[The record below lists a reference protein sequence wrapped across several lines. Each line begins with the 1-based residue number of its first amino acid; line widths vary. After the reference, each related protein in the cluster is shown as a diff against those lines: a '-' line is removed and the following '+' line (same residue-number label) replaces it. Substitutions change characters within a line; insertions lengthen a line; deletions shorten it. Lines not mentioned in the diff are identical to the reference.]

1 MATLVGDAATMQGKY
16 VVLDTTVGSTRSV
29 IVPQLSGHQGDAGRI
44 IYLAVKDGTTPHNM
58 DGQKLVLKAK
68 DATGTP
74 KVSDTMT
81 AIDSSAGGLVQFT
94 VPAQFYQADGPYS
107 TAYFEL
113 RSTSSDT
120 VISTINVSFEVLES
134 ATIMTT
140 GQSQIYN
147 NEMSNTMESVNASI
161 NNQLQVLQEQVSNA
175 AALAKTAQA
184 SLDALI
190 AAAKANSFAA
200 LAGDNKFTGNNTFSG
215 TTTINNLNSPT
226 LDSLKSTL
234 INNINSVSNS
244 VSNQLSGKLK
254 VEDAW
259 TRNYTLGGAF
269 NAPSGGTNQFALS
282 RYKIMDGL
290 VIITGRGDLVINSA
304 NEYYEGTIT
313 LPWVVDNADTA
324 FAQMYWNDANGASS
338 YALPHLGV
346 RSNQIGISMKGARTN
361 QTVRLSLIIF
371 TQDY

>member
-16 VVLDTTVGSTRSV
+16 VVLDTTVGSTSSV

-68 DATGTP
+68 DASGTP

-94 VPAQFYQADGPYS
+94 VPSQFYQADGPYS

-161 NNQLQVLQEQVSNA
+161 NNQLKILQDQVSNA
-175 AALAKTAQA
+175 AALAQTAQS
-184 SLDALI
+184 SLDALT
-190 AAAKANSFAA
+190 AAAKTNSFAA
-200 LAGDNKFTGNNTFSG
+200 LAGNNEFTGNNNFNG
-215 TTTINNLNSPT
+215 TTTIKNLSSPT
-226 LDSLKSTL
+226 IDNLKSTL
-234 INNINSVSNS
+234 TNNINSVSNS
-244 VSNQLSGKLK
+244 VSSQLSGKLT

-269 NAPSGGTNQFALS
+269 TAPSGGTNQFALS

-290 VIITGRGDLVINSA
+290 SIITGRGDLVVNSA

-324 FAQMYWNDANGASS
+324 FAQVYWNDANGASS
-338 YALPHLGV
+338 YALPHLGT

-361 QTVRLSLIIF
+361 QTVRLSLVIF
-371 TQDY
+371 TRDY

>member
-1 MATLVGDAATMQGKY
+1 MATLVGEPATPQGKY

-44 IYLAVKDGTTPHNM
+44 VYLAIKDGTTPHNM

-68 DATGTP
+68 DASGTP

-81 AIDSSAGGLVQFT
+81 AVDSSAGGLVQFT

-113 RSTSSDT
+113 RSTTTDT

-140 GQSQIYN
+140 GQSEIYN
-147 NEMSNTMESVNASI
+147 SAMSNKMESVNASI
-161 NNQLQVLQEQVSNA
+161 NNQLQVLQDQVSNA
-175 AALAKTAQA
+175 ATLAKTAQS
-184 SLDALI
+184 SLDALV

-200 LAGDNKFTGNNTFSG
+200 LAGDNKFTGNNNFGG
-215 TTTINNLNSPT
+215 TTTIENLSSPT
-226 LDSLKSTL
+226 IDSLKSTL
-234 INNINSVSNS
+234 TNNINSVSNS
-244 VSNQLSGKLK
+244 VSSQLSGKLT
-254 VEDAW
+254 VAENW

-269 NAPSGGTNQFALS
+269 TAPSGGTNQFALS

-304 NEYYEGTIT
+304 SEYYEGTIT

-324 FAQMYWNDANGASS
+324 FAQVYWNDANGASS
-338 YALPHLGV
+338 YALPHLGT

-361 QTVRLSLIIF
+361 QTVRLSLVIF

>member
-1 MATLVGDAATMQGKY
+1 MATLVGEAATMQGKY

-29 IVPQLSGHQGDAGRI
+29 AVPQLSGHQGDAGRI
-44 IYLAVKDGTTPHNM
+44 IYLAIKDGTTPHNM

-68 DATGTP
+68 DASGTP

-81 AIDSSAGGLVQFT
+81 AVDSSAGGLVQFT

-113 RSTSSDT
+113 RSTTTDT

-140 GQSQIYN
+140 GQSEVYN
-147 NEMSNTMESVNASI
+147 NEMGNRMEKVNESI
-161 NNQLQVLQEQVSNA
+161 TNQLKTLQEQVNTAST
-175 AALAKTAQA
+175 LAKTAQA
-184 SLDALI
+184 SLDAI
-190 AAAKANSFAA
+190 TAAAKANSFAT
-200 LAGDNKFTGNNTFSG
+200 LSGDNKFTGNNSFGG
-215 TTTINNLNSPT
+215 TTTIENLSSPT
-226 LDSLKSTL
+226 IDSLKSTL
-234 INNINSVSNS
+234 TNNINAVSKSVSD
-244 VSNQLSGKLK
+244 QLSGKLT
-254 VEDAW
+254 VAENW

-269 NAPSGGTNQFALS
+269 KAPEGGTNQFALS

-290 VIITGRGDLVINSA
+290 SIITGRGDLVVNSS

-324 FAQMYWNDANGASS
+324 FAQVYWNDANGASS

>member
-1 MATLVGDAATMQGKY
+1 MATLVGDPTTPQGKY

-68 DATGTP
+68 DASGTP

-81 AIDSSAGGLVQFT
+81 AVDSSAGGLVQFT
-94 VPAQFYQADGPYS
+94 MPAQFYQADGPYS

-113 RSTSSDT
+113 RSTTTDT

-140 GQSQIYN
+140 SQSEIYN
-147 NEMSNTMESVNASI
+147 SAMSNTMESIDASI
-161 NNQLQVLQEQVSNA
+161 NNQLQTLQDQVSNA
-175 AALAKTAQA
+175 AALAKTAQS
-184 SLDALI
+184 SLDALT
-190 AAAKANSFAA
+190 AAAKANSFPTLSGANTFT
-200 LAGDNKFTGNNTFSG
+200 GDNTFNGS
-215 TTTINNLNSPT
+215 TTINNLTSST
-226 LDSLKSTL
+226 LDNLQSTL
-234 INNINSVSNS
+234 TNNINAVSASVST
-244 VSNQLSGKLK
+244 QLSGKLN
-254 VEDAW
+254 VEEPW

-269 NAPSGGTNQFALS
+269 TAPSAGTNQFALS

-290 VIITGRGDLVINSA
+290 VIITGRGDLVVNSTD
-304 NEYYEGTIT
+304 EYYEGTIT

-324 FAQMYWNDANGASS
+324 FVQVYWNDANGASS
-338 YALPHLGV
+338 YALPHLGTK
-346 RSNQIGISMKGARTN
+346 SNQVGISMKGARSNWTI
-361 QTVRLSLIIF
+361 RLSLVIF

>member
-1 MATLVGDAATMQGKY
+1 MATLVGDPATPQGKY

-29 IVPQLSGHQGDAGRI
+29 IVPQLSGHQGDSGRI
-44 IYLAVKDGTTPHNM
+44 VYLAIKDGTTPHNM

-68 DATGTP
+68 DASGTP

-81 AIDSSAGGLVQFT
+81 AVDSSAGGLVQFT

-120 VISTINVSFEVLES
+120 VISTINVSFEVLEA

-140 GQSQIYN
+140 GQSEVYN
-147 NEMSNTMESVNASI
+147 NEMSNTMESINASI
-161 NNQLQVLQEQVSNA
+161 NNQLQALQTQVSNA
-175 AALAKTAQA
+175 AALAKTAQS
-184 SLDALI
+184 SLDALT
-190 AAAKANSFAA
+190 AAAKANAFAT
-200 LAGDNKFTGNNTFSG
+200 LSGSNTFTGSNTFNG
-215 TTTINNLNSPT
+215 TTTIDNLSSPT
-226 LDSLKSTL
+226 IDNLKSTL
-234 INNINSVSNS
+234 TNNINAVGNS
-244 VSNQLSGKLK
+244 VSSQLSGKLQ
-254 VEDAW
+254 VSDSW

-269 NAPSGGTNQFALS
+269 VAPSGGTNQFALS

-290 VIITGRGDLVINSA
+290 SIITGRGDLVINSA

-346 RSNQIGISMKGARTN
+346 RSNQVGISMKGARTN

>member
-1 MATLVGDAATMQGKY
+1 MATLVGDPATPQGKY

-29 IVPQLSGHQGDAGRI
+29 IVPQLSGHQGDSGRI
-44 IYLAVKDGTTPHNM
+44 VYLAIKDGTTPHNM

-68 DATGTP
+68 DASGTP

-81 AIDSSAGGLVQFT
+81 AVDSSAGGLVQFT

-113 RSTSSDT
+113 RSTTTDT

-140 GQSQIYN
+140 GQSEIYN
-147 NEMSNTMESVNASI
+147 NSMSNTMESVNASI
-161 NNQLQVLQEQVSNA
+161 NNQLQILQNQVSNA
-175 AALAKTAQA
+175 AALAKTAQS
-184 SLDALI
+184 SLEALT
-190 AAAKANSFAA
+190 AAAEANSFAA
-200 LAGDNKFTGNNTFSG
+200 LAGDNKFTGNNSFG
-215 TTTINNLNSPT
+215 GNTTIENLSSPT
-226 LDSLKSTL
+226 IDSLKSTL
-234 INNINSVSNS
+234 TNNINAVSNS
-244 VSNQLSGKLK
+244 VSSQLSGKLN
-254 VEDAW
+254 VEDSW

-304 NEYYEGTIT
+304 SEYYEGSIT

-324 FAQMYWNDANGASS
+324 FAQVYWNDANGASS
-338 YALPHLGV
+338 YALPHLGT

-361 QTVRLSLIIF
+361 QTVRLSLVIF

>member
-1 MATLVGDAATMQGKY
+1 MATLVGDPATPQGKY

-29 IVPQLSGHQGDAGRI
+29 IVPQLSGHQGDSGRI
-44 IYLAVKDGTTPHNM
+44 VYLAIKDGTTPHNM

-68 DATGTP
+68 DASGTP

-81 AIDSSAGGLVQFT
+81 AVDSSAGGLVQFT

-113 RSTSSDT
+113 RSTTTDT

-140 GQSQIYN
+140 GQSEIYN
-147 NEMSNTMESVNASI
+147 NSMSNAMESVNASI
-161 NNQLQVLQEQVSNA
+161 NNQLQVLQDQVSNA
-175 AALAKTAQA
+175 ATLAKTAQS
-184 SLDALI
+184 SLDALV

-200 LAGDNKFTGNNTFSG
+200 LAGDNQFTGNNNFGG
-215 TTTINNLNSPT
+215 TTTIENLSSPT
-226 LDSLKSTL
+226 IDNLKSTL
-234 INNINSVSNS
+234 TNNINAVGNS
-244 VSNQLSGKLK
+244 VSSQLSGKLN
-254 VEDAW
+254 VEDSW

-304 NEYYEGTIT
+304 SEYYEGSIT

-338 YALPHLGV
+338 YVLPHLGT

>member
-1 MATLVGDAATMQGKY
+1 MANLVGDAATMQGKY
-16 VVLDTTVGSTRSV
+16 VVLDTTVGSTSSV

-44 IYLAVKDGTTPHNM
+44 VYLAVKDGTTPHNM

-68 DATGTP
+68 DASGTP

-140 GQSQIYN
+140 GQSAIYN
-147 NEMSNTMESVNASI
+147 NEMSNAMESVNTSI
-161 NNQLQVLQEQVSNA
+161 NNQLQALQDQVSNA
-175 AALAKTAQA
+175 ATLAKTAQA
-184 SLDALI
+184 SLDAII

-200 LAGDNKFTGNNTFSG
+200 LAGDNQFTGNNNFGG
-215 TTTINNLNSPT
+215 TTTINNLSSPT
-226 LDSLKSTL
+226 IDILKSTL
-234 INNINSVSNS
+234 TNNINAVSNS
-244 VSNQLSGKLK
+244 VSSQLSGKLN
-254 VEDAW
+254 VEESW

-304 NEYYEGTIT
+304 SEYYEGSIT

-338 YALPHLGV
+338 YALPHLGT

-371 TQDY
+371 TKDY

>member
-1 MATLVGDAATMQGKY
+1 MATLVGDKADTQGKY
-16 VVLDTTVGSTRSV
+16 AVLDTTVSSNSSV

-44 IYLAVKDGTTPHNM
+44 VYLAVKDGTTPHNM

-68 DATGTP
+68 DASGTP

-81 AIDSSAGGLVQFT
+81 AVDSSAGGLVQFT

-113 RSTSSDT
+113 RSTTTDT

-140 GQSQIYN
+140 GQSEVYN
-147 NEMSNTMESVNASI
+147 NAMSNAMESVNASI
-161 NNQLQVLQEQVSNA
+161 NSQLKILQDQVSNA
-175 AALAKTAQA
+175 AALAKTAQS
-184 SLDALI
+184 SLDALT

-200 LAGDNKFTGNNTFSG
+200 LAGDNKFTGNNNFGG
-215 TTTINNLNSPT
+215 TTTIENLSSPT
-226 LDSLKSTL
+226 IDNLKSTL
-234 INNINSVSNS
+234 TNSINAVSGS
-244 VSNQLSGKLK
+244 VSNQLSGKLN

-269 NAPSGGTNQFALS
+269 SAPSGGTNQFALS

-304 NEYYEGTIT
+304 SEYYEGSIT

-324 FAQMYWNDANGASS
+324 FAQVYWNDANGASS
-338 YALPHLGV
+338 YALPRLGT
-346 RSNQIGISMKGARTN
+346 RSNQISLSMKGARTN
-361 QTVRLSLIIF
+361 WTVRLSLIIF

>member
-1 MATLVGDAATMQGKY
+1 MATLVGDAATPQGKY

-44 IYLAVKDGTTPHNM
+44 VYLAIKDGTTPHNM

-81 AIDSSAGGLVQFT
+81 AVDSSAGGLVQFT

-161 NNQLQVLQEQVSNA
+161 SSQLQILQDQVSNA
-175 AALAKTAQA
+175 ATLAKTAQS
-184 SLDALI
+184 SLDALV

-200 LAGDNKFTGNNTFSG
+200 LAGDNNFTGNNNFSG

-234 INNINSVSNS
+234 TNNINAVSNS
-244 VSNQLSGKLK
+244 VSGQLSGKLN
-254 VEDAW
+254 VEDSW

-304 NEYYEGTIT
+304 SEYYEGSIT

-338 YALPHLGV
+338 YALPHLGT
-346 RSNQIGISMKGARTN
+346 RSNQVGISMKGARTN
-361 QTVRLSLIIF
+361 QTVRLSLLIF
-371 TQDY
+371 TKDY

>member
-1 MATLVGDAATMQGKY
+1 MANLVGDPATPQGKY

-44 IYLAVKDGTTPHNM
+44 VYLAIKDGTTPHNM

-68 DATGTP
+68 DASGTP

-81 AIDSSAGGLVQFT
+81 AVDSSAGGLVQFT

-113 RSTSSDT
+113 RSTTTDT

-147 NEMSNTMESVNASI
+147 NEMNNTMESVNASI
-161 NNQLQVLQEQVSNA
+161 SNQLQALQEQVSNA
-175 AALAKTAQA
+175 ATLAKTAQA
-184 SLDALI
+184 SLDAI
-190 AAAKANSFAA
+190 TAAAKANSFAT
-200 LAGDNKFTGNNTFSG
+200 LSGDNQFTGNNNFGG
-215 TTTINNLNSPT
+215 TTTINNLSSPT
-226 LDSLKSTL
+226 IDSLKNMLT
-234 INNINSVSNS
+234 NNINSVSNS
-244 VSNQLSGKLK
+244 VSSQLSGKLQ
-254 VEDAW
+254 VADSW

-304 NEYYEGTIT
+304 SEYYEGTIT

-324 FAQMYWNDANGASS
+324 FAQVYWNDANGASS

>member
-1 MATLVGDAATMQGKY
+1 MATLVGGNADMQGKY

-29 IVPQLSGHQGDAGRI
+29 AVPQLSGHQGDAGRI
-44 IYLAVKDGTTPHNM
+44 VYLAVKDGKVPHNM

-68 DATGTP
+68 DASGTP

-81 AIDSSAGGLVQFT
+81 AVDSSAGGLVQFT

-113 RSTSSDT
+113 RSTTTDT

-140 GQSQIYN
+140 GQSDVYN
-147 NEMSNTMESVNASI
+147 NQIGNTMEAVNESVL
-161 NNQLQVLQEQVSNA
+161 NQLKVLQDQVNTSA
-175 AALAKTAQA
+175 TLAKTAQA
-184 SLDALI
+184 SLDAI
-190 AAAKANSFAA
+190 TAAAKNNSFAT
-200 LAGDNKFTGNNTFSG
+200 LSGDNTYTGNNTFNG
-215 TTTINNLNSPT
+215 TTTINNLSSPT

-234 INNINSVSNS
+234 TNNINAVSNS
-244 VSNQLSGKLK
+244 VNSQLAGKLQ
-254 VEDAW
+254 VTENW

-269 NAPSGGTNQFALS
+269 TAPEGGTNQFALS

-304 NEYYEGTIT
+304 SEYYEGNIT

-324 FAQMYWNDANGASS
+324 FAQVYWNDANGASS
-338 YALPHLGV
+338 YALPHLGT
-346 RSNQIGISMKGARTN
+346 RSKQIGISMKGARTN
-361 QTVRLSLIIF
+361 QTVRLSLVIF

>member
-1 MATLVGDAATMQGKY
+1 MATLVGEPAAPQGKY

-44 IYLAVKDGTTPHNM
+44 VYLAIKDGNTPHNM

-68 DATGTP
+68 DASGTP

-81 AIDSSAGGLVQFT
+81 AVDSSAGGLVQFT

-113 RSTSSDT
+113 RSTTTDT

-140 GQSQIYN
+140 GQSEVYNNAMN
-147 NEMSNTMESVNASI
+147 NEMEKINASI
-161 NNQLQVLQEQVSNA
+161 SNQLQVLQDQVSNA
-175 AALAKTAQA
+175 ATLAKTAQA
-184 SLDALI
+184 SLDALV
-190 AAAKANSFAA
+190 AAAKANSFAT
-200 LAGDNKFTGNNTFSG
+200 LAGDNNFTGNNHFGG
-215 TTTINNLNSPT
+215 TTTIENLSSPT
-226 LDSLKSTL
+226 IDNLKSTL
-234 INNINSVSNS
+234 TNNINAVGNS
-244 VSNQLSGKLK
+244 VSSQLAGKLT
-254 VEDAW
+254 VTENW

-269 NAPSGGTNQFALS
+269 TAPQGGANQFALS

-290 VIITGRGDLVINSA
+290 SIITGRGDIVVNSE
-304 NEYYEGTIT
+304 NEYFEGTIT
-313 LPWVVDNADTA
+313 LPWIVDNADTA
-324 FAQMYWNDANGASS
+324 FCQMYWDSKGDFT

-346 RSNQIGISMKGARTN
+346 WDKTLGISMKGKRNN
-361 QTVRLSLIIF
+361 QTCRLSLVIF
-371 TQDY
+371 TVDR

>member
-29 IVPQLSGHQGDAGRI
+29 AVPQLSGHQGDAGRI
-44 IYLAVKDGTTPHNM
+44 IYLAIKDGTTPHNM

-68 DATGTP
+68 DASGTP

-81 AIDSSAGGLVQFT
+81 AVDSSAGGLVQFT

-140 GQSQIYN
+140 GQSAIYN

-161 NNQLQVLQEQVSNA
+161 NNQLQVLQDQVSNA
-175 AALAKTAQA
+175 AALAKTAQS
-184 SLDALI
+184 SLDALT

-200 LAGDNKFTGNNTFSG
+200 LSGSNTFTGNNTFNG
-215 TTTINNLNSPT
+215 NTTIDNLSSPT
-226 LDSLKSTL
+226 IDNLKSTL
-234 INNINSVSNS
+234 TNNINAVSNS
-244 VSNQLSGKLK
+244 VSSQLAGKLQ
-254 VEDAW
+254 VSDSW

-269 NAPSGGTNQFALS
+269 AAPQGGTNQFALS

-290 VIITGRGDLVINSA
+290 VIITGRGDLVVNSS

-324 FAQMYWNDANGASS
+324 FAQMYWNDANGANS

-346 RSNQIGISMKGARTN
+346 RSNQVGISLKGARTN
-361 QTVRLSLIIF
+361 QTVRLSLVIF
-371 TQDY
+371 TKDY

>member
-1 MATLVGDAATMQGKY
+1 MATLVGDPATPQGKY

-29 IVPQLSGHQGDAGRI
+29 IVPQLSGHQGDSGRI
-44 IYLAVKDGTTPHNM
+44 VYLAIKDGTTPHNM

-68 DATGTP
+68 DASGTP

-81 AIDSSAGGLVQFT
+81 AVDSSAGGLVQFT

-140 GQSQIYN
+140 GQSEIYN
-147 NEMSNTMESVNASI
+147 NEMGNRMEKVNESI
-161 NNQLQVLQEQVSNA
+161 TNQLKNLQEQVNTAST
-175 AALAKTAQA
+175 LVKTAQA
-184 SLDALI
+184 SLDAVS
-190 AAAKANSFAA
+190 AAAKANSFAT
-200 LAGDNKFTGNNTFSG
+200 LSGDNKFTGNNNFGG
-215 TTTINNLNSPT
+215 TTTINNLSSPT
-226 LDSLKSTL
+226 IDSLKNTL
-234 INNINSVSNS
+234 TNNINAVSASVSS
-244 VSNQLSGKLK
+244 QMAGKLT

-269 NAPSGGTNQFALS
+269 TAPAGGTNQFALS
-282 RYKIMDGL
+282 RFKIMDGL
-290 VIITGRGDLVINSA
+290 VIITGRGNLVINSA

-324 FAQMYWNDANGASS
+324 FAQVYWNDANGASS
-338 YALPHLGV
+338 YALPHLGT

>member
-29 IVPQLSGHQGDAGRI
+29 AVPQLSGHQGDAGRI
-44 IYLAVKDGTTPHNM
+44 IYLAIKDGTTPHNM

-68 DATGTP
+68 DASGTP

-113 RSTSSDT
+113 RSTTTDT

-140 GQSQIYN
+140 GQSEIYN
-147 NEMSNTMESVNASI
+147 NEMGNRMEKVNESI
-161 NNQLQVLQEQVSNA
+161 TNQLKALQEQVNTAST
-175 AALAKTAQA
+175 LAKTAQA
-184 SLDALI
+184 SLDAI
-190 AAAKANSFAA
+190 TAAAKANSFAT
-200 LAGDNKFTGNNTFSG
+200 LSGDNKFTGNNNFSG
-215 TTTINNLNSPT
+215 TTTIDNLSSPT
-226 LDSLKSTL
+226 IDSLKNTL
-234 INNINSVSNS
+234 TNNINSVSNS
-244 VSNQLSGKLK
+244 VSSQLSGKLQ
-254 VEDAW
+254 VADSW

-269 NAPSGGTNQFALS
+269 TAPSGGTNQFALS

-304 NEYYEGTIT
+304 SEYYEGTIT

-324 FAQMYWNDANGASS
+324 FAQVYWNDANGASS

-371 TQDY
+371 TKDY

>member
-16 VVLDTTVGSTRSV
+16 VVLDTTVGSTSSV

-81 AIDSSAGGLVQFT
+81 AVDSSAGGLVQFT

-113 RSTSSDT
+113 RSTTTDT

-140 GQSQIYN
+140 GQSEIYN
-147 NEMSNTMESVNASI
+147 NSMSNTMESVNASI
-161 NNQLQVLQEQVSNA
+161 NNQLQVLQDQVSNA
-175 AALAKTAQA
+175 ATLAKMAQS
-184 SLDALI
+184 SLDALT
-190 AAAKANSFAA
+190 AAANANSFPILSVA
-200 LAGDNKFTGNNTFSG
+200 NTFTGNNTFNG
-215 TTTINNLNSPT
+215 TTTIENLVSPT
-226 LDSLKSTL
+226 LDSLLSTMT
-234 INNINSVSNS
+234 NNINAVSNS
-244 VSNQLSGKLK
+244 VSAQLSGKLN
-254 VEDAW
+254 VEESW

-269 NAPSGGTNQFALS
+269 TAPSAGTNQFALS

-290 VIITGRGDLVINSA
+290 VIITGRGDLVINSTDD
-304 NEYYEGTIT
+304 YYEGSIT

-324 FAQMYWNDANGASS
+324 FAQVYWNNANGASS
-338 YALPHLGV
+338 YALPHLGTK
-346 RSNQIGISMKGARTN
+346 SNQVGISMKGALTN
-361 QTVRLSLIIF
+361 QTVRLSLVIF

>member
-1 MATLVGDAATMQGKY
+1 MATLVGDDATMKGKY
-16 VVLDTTVGSTRSV
+16 VVLDTTVGLTRSV
-29 IVPQLSGHQGDAGRI
+29 AVPQLSGHQGDAGRTV
-44 IYLAVKDGTTPHNM
+44 YLAVMDGTVPHNM

-68 DATGTP
+68 DASGTP

-81 AIDSSAGGLVQFT
+81 AVISSSGGLVEFT
-94 VPAQFYQADGPYS
+94 VPSQFYQADGPYS

-113 RSTSSDT
+113 KSTSDDT

-140 GQSQIYN
+140 GQSEVYN
-147 NEMSNTMESVNASI
+147 NEMGNKMDEVNTSI
-161 NNQLQVLQEQVSNA
+161 TNQIKALQEQVDTAST
-175 AALAKTAQA
+175 LAKTAQA
-184 SLDALI
+184 SLDAI
-190 AAAKANSFAA
+190 TAAAKANSFAT
-200 LAGDNKFTGNNTFSG
+200 LSGDNKFTGNNNFSG
-215 TTTINNLNSPT
+215 TTTIDNLSSPT
-226 LDSLKSTL
+226 IDSLKNTL
-234 INNINSVSNS
+234 TNNINSVSNS
-244 VSNQLSGKLK
+244 VSSQLSGKLQ
-254 VEDAW
+254 VADSW

-269 NAPSGGTNQFALS
+269 TAPSGGTNQFALS

-304 NEYYEGTIT
+304 SEYYEGTIT

-324 FAQMYWNDANGASS
+324 FAQVYWNDANGASS

-371 TQDY
+371 TKDY

>member
-1 MATLVGDAATMQGKY
+1 MATLVGDAATPQGKY

-44 IYLAVKDGTTPHNM
+44 VYLAIKDGTTPHNM

-68 DATGTP
+68 DASGTP

-81 AIDSSAGGLVQFT
+81 AVDSSAGGLVQFT
-94 VPAQFYQADGPYS
+94 VPSQFYQADGPYS

-147 NEMSNTMESVNASI
+147 NEMSNAMESVNASI
-161 NNQLQVLQEQVSNA
+161 NNQLQVLQDQVSNA
-175 AALAKTAQA
+175 ATLAKTAQA
-184 SLDALI
+184 SLDALV

-200 LAGDNKFTGNNTFSG
+200 LAGDNQFTGNNNFG
-215 TTTINNLNSPT
+215 GNTTIENLSSPT
-226 LDSLKSTL
+226 IDSLKSTL
-234 INNINSVSNS
+234 TNNINAVSNS
-244 VSNQLSGKLK
+244 VSNQLSGKLN

-269 NAPSGGTNQFALS
+269 TAPNGGTNQFALS
-282 RYKIMDGL
+282 RFKIMDGL

-304 NEYYEGTIT
+304 SEYYEGSIT

-324 FAQMYWNDANGASS
+324 FAQVYWNDANGASS
-338 YALPHLGV
+338 YALPHLGT

-361 QTVRLSLIIF
+361 QTVRMSLIIF

>member
-1 MATLVGDAATMQGKY
+1 MATLVGDPAAPQGKY
-16 VVLDTTVGSTRSV
+16 VVLDTTVSSTKSV

-44 IYLAVKDGTTPHNM
+44 VYLAIKDGNTPHNM

-68 DATGTP
+68 DASGTP

-81 AIDSSAGGLVQFT
+81 AVISSSGGLVEFT
-94 VPAQFYQADGPYS
+94 VPSQFYQADGPYS

-113 RSTSSDT
+113 RSTTTDT

-140 GQSQIYN
+140 GQSAIYN
-147 NEMSNTMESVNASI
+147 NEMSNAMESVNTSI
-161 NNQLQVLQEQVSNA
+161 NNQLQALQDQVSNA
-175 AALAKTAQA
+175 ATLAKTAQS
-184 SLDALI
+184 SLDALV

-200 LAGDNKFTGNNTFSG
+200 LAGDNNFTGNNTFSG
-215 TTTINNLNSPT
+215 TTTINNLSSPT
-226 LDSLKSTL
+226 IDNLKSTL
-234 INNINSVSNS
+234 TNNINAVGNS
-244 VSNQLSGKLK
+244 VSSQLSGKLS

-269 NAPSGGTNQFALS
+269 SAPSGGTNQFALS

-304 NEYYEGTIT
+304 SEYYEGSIT

-324 FAQMYWNDANGASS
+324 FAQVYWNDANGASS
-338 YALPHLGV
+338 YALPRLGT
-346 RSNQIGISMKGARTN
+346 RSNQISLSMKGARTN
-361 QTVRLSLIIF
+361 WTVRLSLIIL
-371 TQDY
+371 TKDY

>member
-29 IVPQLSGHQGDAGRI
+29 AVPQLSGHQGDAGRI
-44 IYLAVKDGTTPHNM
+44 IYLAVKDGTVPHNM

-68 DATGTP
+68 DASGTP
-74 KVSDTMT
+74 KVSDTMI
-81 AIDSSAGGLVQFT
+81 AVDSSAGGLVQFT
-94 VPAQFYQADGPYS
+94 VPSQFYQADGPYN

-113 RSTSSDT
+113 KSINDDT

-140 GQSQIYN
+140 GQSEVYN
-147 NEMSNTMESVNASI
+147 NEMGNKMDEVNTSI
-161 NNQLQVLQEQVSNA
+161 SNQLKTLQDQVSNA
-175 AALAKTAQA
+175 ATLATTAQA

-190 AAAKANSFAA
+190 AAAKANSFASVS
-200 LAGDNKFTGNNTFSG
+200 GDNKFTGNNDFSG
-215 TTTINNLNSPT
+215 TTTIENLTSPT

-234 INNINSVSNS
+234 TNNINAVSNS
-244 VSNQLSGKLK
+244 VNSQLSGKLQ
-254 VEDAW
+254 VADSW

-269 NAPSGGTNQFALS
+269 TAPEGGTNQFALS

-290 VIITGRGDLVINSA
+290 SIITGRGDLVVNSS
-304 NEYYEGTIT
+304 NEYYEGSIT

-324 FAQMYWNDANGASS
+324 FTQVYWNDANTASS
-338 YALPHLGV
+338 YAVPRLGT
-346 RSNQIGISMKGARTN
+346 RSRDLAIAMKGARTN
-361 QTVRLSLIIF
+361 HIIRLSLVIF

>member
-1 MATLVGDAATMQGKY
+1 MATLVGDPAAPQGKY

-44 IYLAVKDGTTPHNM
+44 VYLAVKDGTMPHNM

-68 DATGTP
+68 DASGTP

-140 GQSQIYN
+140 GQSAIYN
-147 NEMSNTMESVNASI
+147 NEMSNAMESVNASI

-184 SLDALI
+184 SLDAI
-190 AAAKANSFAA
+190 TAAAKTNSFAT
-200 LAGDNKFTGNNTFSG
+200 LPGDNQFTGNNTFSG

-226 LDSLKSTL
+226 LDSLKSMLT
-234 INNINSVSNS
+234 NNINAVSNS
-244 VSNQLSGKLK
+244 VSSQLSGKLN
-254 VEDAW
+254 VEDSW

-304 NEYYEGTIT
+304 SEYYEGSIT

-324 FAQMYWNDANGASS
+324 FAQVYWNDANGASS
-338 YALPHLGV
+338 YALPRLGT
-346 RSNQIGISMKGARTN
+346 RSNQISLSMKGARTN
-361 QTVRLSLIIF
+361 WTVRLSLLIF

>member
-1 MATLVGDAATMQGKY
+1 MATLVGDDATMQGKY
-16 VVLDTTVGSTRSV
+16 VVLDTTVGSTSSV

-68 DATGTP
+68 DASGTP

-81 AIDSSAGGLVQFT
+81 AVDSSAGGLVQFT

-140 GQSQIYN
+140 GQSEIYSN
-147 NEMSNTMESVNASI
+147 AMSNTMESINASI
-161 NNQLQVLQEQVSNA
+161 SNQLQVLQDQVSNA
-175 AALAKTAQA
+175 ATLAKTAQS
-184 SLDALI
+184 SLDALV
-190 AAAKANSFAA
+190 AAAKANSFAT
-200 LAGDNKFTGNNTFSG
+200 LSGSNTFTGDNTFNG
-215 TTTINNLNSPT
+215 TTTIENLSSPT
-226 LDSLKSTL
+226 IDNLKSSLT
-234 INNINSVSNS
+234 NNMNAVSNS
-244 VSNQLSGKLK
+244 VSSQLAGKLT
-254 VEDAW
+254 VEDTW

-269 NAPSGGTNQFALS
+269 TAPSGGTNQFALS

-304 NEYYEGTIT
+304 SEYYEGTIT

-324 FAQMYWNDANGASS
+324 FAQVYWNDANGASS

-361 QTVRLSLIIF
+361 QTIRLSLVIF

>member
-16 VVLDTTVGSTRSV
+16 VVLDTTVGSTSSV

-68 DATGTP
+68 DSTGTP

-81 AIDSSAGGLVQFT
+81 AVDSSAGGLVQFT

-140 GQSQIYN
+140 GQSEIYN
-147 NEMSNTMESVNASI
+147 NEMSNTMESVNASVS
-161 NNQLQVLQEQVSNA
+161 NQLKILQDQVSNA
-175 AALAKTAQA
+175 ATLAKTAQA
-184 SLDALI
+184 SLDALV

-200 LAGDNKFTGNNTFSG
+200 LAGDNKFTGNNNFG
-215 TTTINNLNSPT
+215 GATTIENLSSPT
-226 LDSLKSTL
+226 IDSLKSTL
-234 INNINSVSNS
+234 TNNINAVSTSVSA
-244 VSNQLSGKLK
+244 QLSGKLN

-269 NAPSGGTNQFALS
+269 TAPSGGTNQFALS

-304 NEYYEGTIT
+304 SEYYEGSIT

-324 FAQMYWNDANGASS
+324 FAQVYWNDANGASS
-338 YALPHLGV
+338 YALPHLGT

-361 QTVRLSLIIF
+361 QTVRLSLVIF
-371 TQDY
+371 TRDY

>member
-1 MATLVGDAATMQGKY
+1 MATLVGDPATPQGKY

-29 IVPQLSGHQGDAGRI
+29 IVPQLSGHQGDSGRI
-44 IYLAVKDGTTPHNM
+44 VYLAIKDGTTPHNM

-68 DATGTP
+68 DASGTP

-81 AIDSSAGGLVQFT
+81 AVDSSAGGLVQFT

-113 RSTSSDT
+113 RSTTTDT

-140 GQSQIYN
+140 GQSEIYN
-147 NEMSNTMESVNASI
+147 NSMSNTMESINASI
-161 NNQLQVLQEQVSNA
+161 NNQLQVLQDQVSNA
-175 AALAKTAQA
+175 AALAKTAQS
-184 SLDALI
+184 SLDALT

-200 LAGDNKFTGNNTFSG
+200 LAGDNTFTGNNNFSG

-234 INNINSVSNS
+234 TNNINAVSNS
-244 VSNQLSGKLK
+244 VSSQLSGKLN

-282 RYKIMDGL
+282 RFKIMDGL

-324 FAQMYWNDANGASS
+324 FAQVYWNDANGASS
-338 YALPHLGV
+338 YALPHLGT

-361 QTVRLSLIIF
+361 QTVRMSLIIF

>member
-1 MATLVGDAATMQGKY
+1 MATLVGDPAKPQGKY

-44 IYLAVKDGTTPHNM
+44 VYLAIKDGNTPHNM

-68 DATGTP
+68 DASGTP

-81 AIDSSAGGLVQFT
+81 AVDSSAGGLVQFT

-147 NEMSNTMESVNASI
+147 NEMSNTMESVNASV
-161 NNQLQVLQEQVSNA
+161 NKQLQILQDQVSNA

-184 SLDALI
+184 SLDAI
-190 AAAKANSFAA
+190 TAAAKANSFAT
-200 LAGDNKFTGNNTFSG
+200 LSGSNTFTGNNTFNG
-215 TTTINNLNSPT
+215 TTTIENLSSPT
-226 LDSLKSTL
+226 IDNLKSTL
-234 INNINSVSNS
+234 TNNMNAVSNS
-244 VSNQLSGKLK
+244 VSSQLAGKLT
-254 VEDAW
+254 VEDTW

-269 NAPSGGTNQFALS
+269 TAPSGGTNQFALS

-304 NEYYEGTIT
+304 SEYYEGTIT

-324 FAQMYWNDANGASS
+324 FAQVYWNDANGASS

-361 QTVRLSLIIF
+361 QTIRLSLVIF

>member
-81 AIDSSAGGLVQFT
+81 AVDSSAGGLVQFT

-113 RSTSSDT
+113 RSTTTDT

-140 GQSQIYN
+140 GQSEIYN
-147 NEMSNTMESVNASI
+147 NSMSNMMESVNASI
-161 NNQLQVLQEQVSNA
+161 NNQLQVLQDQVSNA
-175 AALAKTAQA
+175 AALAKTAQS
-184 SLDALI
+184 SLDALV

-200 LAGDNKFTGNNTFSG
+200 LAGDNQFTGNNTFSG

-234 INNINSVSNS
+234 TNNINAVGNS
-244 VSNQLSGKLK
+244 VSSQLSGKLS

-269 NAPSGGTNQFALS
+269 SAPSGGTNQFALS

-304 NEYYEGTIT
+304 SEYYEGSIT

-338 YALPHLGV
+338 YVLPRLGT
-346 RSNQIGISMKGARTN
+346 RSNQISLSMKGARTN
-361 QTVRLSLIIF
+361 WTVRLSLIIF
-371 TQDY
+371 TKDY

>member
-1 MATLVGDAATMQGKY
+1 METLVGDAATMQGKY

-29 IVPQLSGHQGDAGRI
+29 AVPQLSGHQGDAGRI
-44 IYLAVKDGTTPHNM
+44 IYLAIKDGTTPHNM

-68 DATGTP
+68 DASGTP
-74 KVSDTMT
+74 KVSDTMI
-81 AIDSSAGGLVQFT
+81 AVDSSAGGLVQFT
-94 VPAQFYQADGPYS
+94 VPSQFYQADGPYN

-113 RSTSSDT
+113 KSTSDDT

-140 GQSQIYN
+140 GQSAIYN
-147 NEMSNTMESVNASI
+147 NEINNTMESVNASI
-161 NNQLQVLQEQVSNA
+161 NSQLKILQDQVSNA
-175 AALAKTAQA
+175 AALAKTAQS
-184 SLDALI
+184 SLDALV

-200 LAGDNKFTGNNTFSG
+200 LAGDNNFTGNNTFSG

-234 INNINSVSNS
+234 TNNINAVSNS
-244 VSNQLSGKLK
+244 VSSQLSGKLN
-254 VEDAW
+254 VEDSW

-290 VIITGRGDLVINSA
+290 VIITGRGDLVVNSA
-304 NEYYEGTIT
+304 SEYYEGTIT
-313 LPWVVDNADTA
+313 IPWVVDNADTA
-324 FAQMYWNDANGASS
+324 FAQVYWNDANGANS

-346 RSNQIGISMKGARTN
+346 RSNQIGISMKGARNN
-361 QTVRLSLIIF
+361 QTVRLSLLIF

>member
-1 MATLVGDAATMQGKY
+1 MVTLVGDPAKPQGKY

-44 IYLAVKDGTTPHNM
+44 VYLAIKDGNTPHNM

-68 DATGTP
+68 DASGTP

-81 AIDSSAGGLVQFT
+81 AVDSSAGGLVQFT
-94 VPAQFYQADGPYS
+94 VPSQFYQADGPYN

-140 GQSQIYN
+140 GQSEIYN
-147 NEMSNTMESVNASI
+147 NEMSKTMESVNASI
-161 NNQLQVLQEQVSNA
+161 NNQLQILQNQVSNA
-175 AALAKTAQA
+175 AALAKTAQS
-184 SLDALI
+184 SLDALT

-200 LAGDNKFTGNNTFSG
+200 LSGDNKFTGNNNFSG
-215 TTTINNLNSPT
+215 TTTIDNLSSPT
-226 LDSLKSTL
+226 IDSLKSTL
-234 INNINSVSNS
+234 TNNINSVSNS
-244 VSNQLSGKLK
+244 VSSQLSGKLQ
-254 VEDAW
+254 VADSW

-304 NEYYEGTIT
+304 SEYYEGTIT

-324 FAQMYWNDANGASS
+324 FAQVYWNDANGASS
-338 YALPHLGV
+338 YALPHLGT

>member
-1 MATLVGDAATMQGKY
+1 MATLVGDPAKPQGKY

-44 IYLAVKDGTTPHNM
+44 VYLAIKDGTTPHNM

-68 DATGTP
+68 DASGTP

-81 AIDSSAGGLVQFT
+81 AVDSSAGGLVQFT

-140 GQSQIYN
+140 GQSEVYN

-161 NNQLQVLQEQVSNA
+161 NNQLQILQNQVSNA
-175 AALAKTAQA
+175 AALAKTAQS
-184 SLDALI
+184 SLDALT

-200 LAGDNKFTGNNTFSG
+200 LSGDNKFTGNNNFSG
-215 TTTINNLNSPT
+215 TTTIDNLSSPT
-226 LDSLKSTL
+226 IDSLKNTL
-234 INNINSVSNS
+234 TNNINAVSKSVSD
-244 VSNQLSGKLK
+244 QLSGKLN
-254 VEDAW
+254 VEDSW

-304 NEYYEGTIT
+304 SEYYEGTIT

-324 FAQMYWNDANGASS
+324 FAQVYWNDANGASS
-338 YALPHLGV
+338 YVLPHLGT

-371 TQDY
+371 TKDY

>member
-16 VVLDTTVGSTRSV
+16 VVLDTTVGSTSSV

-68 DATGTP
+68 DASGTP

-81 AIDSSAGGLVQFT
+81 AVDSSAGGLVQFT

-140 GQSQIYN
+140 GQSEVYN
-147 NEMSNTMESVNASI
+147 NAMSNTMESVNASI
-161 NNQLQVLQEQVSNA
+161 NNQLQTLQHQVSNA

-184 SLDALI
+184 SLDAI
-190 AAAKANSFAA
+190 TTAAKANSFPTLSGANA
-200 LAGDNKFTGNNTFSG
+200 FTGNNNFGG
-215 TTTINNLNSPT
+215 TTTIENLSSPTIDSLNST
-226 LDSLKSTL
+226 LT
-234 INNINSVSNS
+234 NNINAVANS
-244 VSNQLSGKLK
+244 ISSQLAGKLT
-254 VEDAW
+254 VAENW

-269 NAPSGGTNQFALS
+269 TAPSAGTNQFALS

-290 VIITGRGDLVINSA
+290 VIITGRGDLVVNSSD
-304 NEYYEGTIT
+304 EYYEGTIT

-324 FAQMYWNDANGASS
+324 FVQVYWNDANGASS
-338 YALPHLGV
+338 YALPHLGMK
-346 RSNQIGISMKGARTN
+346 SNQVGISMKGARSNWTI
-361 QTVRLSLIIF
+361 RLSLVIF

>member
-1 MATLVGDAATMQGKY
+1 MATLVGDAATPQGKY

-44 IYLAVKDGTTPHNM
+44 VYLAIKDGTTPHNM
-58 DGQKLVLKAK
+58 DGQKLILKAK
-68 DATGTP
+68 DASGTP

-81 AIDSSAGGLVQFT
+81 AVDSSAGGLVQFT

-140 GQSQIYN
+140 GQSEVYN

-161 NNQLQVLQEQVSNA
+161 NNQLQALQTQVSNA
-175 AALAKTAQA
+175 AALAKTAQS
-184 SLDALI
+184 SLDALT

-200 LAGDNKFTGNNTFSG
+200 VSGNNNFTGNNTFGG
-215 TTTINNLNSPT
+215 TTTINDLSSPA

-234 INNINSVSNS
+234 TNNINAVSNS
-244 VSNQLSGKLK
+244 VSSQLAGKLQ
-254 VEDAW
+254 VTDSW

-269 NAPSGGTNQFALS
+269 AAPQGGTNQFALS

-304 NEYYEGTIT
+304 NEYYEGSIT

-324 FAQMYWNDANGASS
+324 FAQVYWNDANGASS

-346 RSNQIGISMKGARTN
+346 RSNQVGISLKGARTN
-361 QTVRLSLIIF
+361 QTVRLSLVIF